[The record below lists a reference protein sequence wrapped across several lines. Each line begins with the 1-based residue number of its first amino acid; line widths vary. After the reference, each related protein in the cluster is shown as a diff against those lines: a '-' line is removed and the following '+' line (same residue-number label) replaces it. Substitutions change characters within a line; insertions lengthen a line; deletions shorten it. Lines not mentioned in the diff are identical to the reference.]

1 LNYAFSLVYGRS
13 PSLEELRDA
22 RQFLAAARAS
32 LGGTAVPEYKKNRE
46 ALASLMRVLLSSNE
60 FLTLD

>member
-1 LNYAFSLVYGRS
+1 VPTLD
-13 PSLEELRDA
+13 ELRDA
-22 RQFLAAARAS
+22 RQFLVAARAS
-32 LGGTAVPEYKKNRE
+32 LSATAVPEYKKNRE